1 MGKVLRE
8 KMIPVRFD
16 DDQVQAIDEVMSKIG
31 AKSRSEFVREAV
43 RHYLDTVKEMKIIRV
58 RSLSKEQAKREIV
71 DYLRDKKEA
80 ETFDIANDLRL
91 ELEVT
96 VQALKELWEEG
107 SIK

>member
-1 MGKVLRE
+1 
-8 KMIPVRFD
+8 MIPVRFEHE
-16 DDQVQAIDEVMSKIG
+16 QVQAIDEVMSKIG
-31 AKSRSEFVREAV
+31 ARSRSEFVREAV

-91 ELEVT
+91 ELELT
-96 VQALKELWEEG
+96 MQALRELWEEG

>member
-80 ETFDIANDLRL
+80 ETFDIANDPRL

>member
-1 MGKVLRE
+1 MQQALRE
-8 KMIPVRFD
+8 RMIPVRFD
-16 DDQVQAIDEVMSKIG
+16 DEQVQAIDSVMGKIG
-31 AKSRSEFVREAV
+31 ARSRSEFVREAV

-71 DYLRDKKEA
+71 YYLRGKKEA

-91 ELEVT
+91 ELELT

>member
-1 MGKVLRE
+1 
-8 KMIPVRFD
+8 MIPVRFEHE
-16 DDQVQAIDEVMSKIG
+16 QVQAIDDVMGKIG
-31 AKSRSEFVREAV
+31 ARSRSEFVREAV
-43 RHYLDTVKEMKIIRV
+43 MHYLDTVKEMKIIRV

-91 ELEVT
+91 ELELT
-96 VQALKELWEEG
+96 MKALKELWEEG

>member
-1 MGKVLRE
+1 
-8 KMIPVRFD
+8 MIPVRFEHE
-16 DDQVQAIDEVMSKIG
+16 QVQAIDEVMSKIG
-31 AKSRSEFVREAV
+31 ARSRSEFVREAV

-80 ETFDIANDLRL
+80 ETFEIANDLRL
-91 ELEVT
+91 ELELT
-96 VQALKELWEEG
+96 MQALRELWEEG

>member
-1 MGKVLRE
+1 MQQVLRE
-8 KMIPVRFD
+8 KMIPVRFEHE
-16 DDQVQAIDEVMSKIG
+16 QVQAIDDVMGKIG
-31 AKSRSEFVREAV
+31 ARSRSEFVREAV

-91 ELEVT
+91 ELELT
-96 VQALKELWEEG
+96 VQALRELWEEG

>member
-1 MGKVLRE
+1 
-8 KMIPVRFD
+8 MIPVRFEHE
-16 DDQVQAIDEVMSKIG
+16 QVQAIDDVMGKIG
-31 AKSRSEFVREAV
+31 ARSRSEFVREAV

-91 ELEVT
+91 ELELT
-96 VQALKELWEEG
+96 MQALKELWEEG
-107 SIK
+107 SVK

>member
-1 MGKVLRE
+1 
-8 KMIPVRFD
+8 MIPVRFEHE
-16 DDQVQAIDEVMSKIG
+16 QVQAIDDVMGKIG
-31 AKSRSEFVREAV
+31 ARSRSEFVREAV

-91 ELEVT
+91 ELELT
-96 VQALKELWEEG
+96 VQALRELWEEG